1 MTDRGLAVRRPGA
14 LPAGAALVFAC
25 AALAVAGCSSAL
37 PVGPAPAVAPAPSRL
52 ASAIVMEPGT
62 SDPGVP
68 VSKCPTGTVALS
80 GPGAINAPSGGTSP
94 VSSPSGPS
102 GVCFRPLGKPVTF
115 TSAGVEVTEQPAGS
129 QPVQH
134 PASWQVQVYLP
145 AAEATELEAVTTK
158 LAGTQ
163 DQLAIIIG
171 GLTWG
176 MPITL
181 RPLTRGEFS
190 ISAESKNQALQIQ
203 RLLH

>member
-1 MTDRGLAVRRPGA
+1 MTDRRLAVRRPGA
-14 LPAGAALVFAC
+14 LPGEAALVFAC

-52 ASAIVMEPGT
+52 ASAIVM
-62 SDPGVP
+62 D
-68 VSKCPTGTVALS
+68 
-80 GPGAINAPSGGTSP
+80 
-94 VSSPSGPS
+94 
-102 GVCFRPLGKPVTF
+102 
-115 TSAGVEVTEQPAGS
+115 
-129 QPVQH
+129 
-134 PASWQVQVYLP
+134 YLP